1 MWRQIV
7 AVTQMNLA
15 NLRSRVGA
23 SAIIV
28 VGMAGVVAVL
38 LGLLAMSSGFRAVL
52 AETARPDRVLI
63 VRNVSNNEMSGW
75 VTADELGLIRSLD
88 GVAVA
93 SGEVYVIGFAKS
105 DGARDLST
113 ASEEM
118 TLQIHPQPESD
129 YTTLVTIPYS
139 RIRQHRQYAAPNQ
152 DGFTVTVRP

>member
-15 NLRSRVGA
+15 NVRSRLAA

-63 VRNVSNNEMSGW
+63 VRNGSNNEMSGW
-75 VTADELGLIRSLD
+75 VTTNERARPHP
-88 GVAVA
+88 VA
-93 SGEVYVIGFAKS
+93 GGRRRRE
-105 DGARDLST
+105 R
-113 ASEEM
+113 
-118 TLQIHPQPESD
+118 
-129 YTTLVTIPYS
+129 
-139 RIRQHRQYAAPNQ
+139 
-152 DGFTVTVRP
+152 